1 MSYIFKMDLS
11 VIIINSST
19 EDYLRACLRSVF
31 TTVKGLDFE
40 VIVVDNASNDGSMA
54 MMKVEFPHI
63 RRIEN
68 YENRGFAVAGNQGFR
83 VMKGRYAL
91 LLHADTV
98 LTEGAVR
105 ELFMFMDEH
114 PEAVIACGQLLDADG
129 TKQTSFERFP
139 AFSALLMDRSPQ
151 EPLFSPRRPD
161 PGGASPLPIE
171 VDACAGACLI
181 VRKSAIDGVG
191 GLDERYGYHYAIM
204 DWARTMKRAGGIRYC
219 VPVARIHHHRGRSR
233 RGGIRYRMQEF
244 RSRYLY
250 IMKWESSVYFTL
262 AAVVIVI
269 RLILRWVFTG
279 AGVALSLGLNRP
291 LRDTWAVNTKLLAW
305 HLRGCP

>member
-1 MSYIFKMDLS
+1 MDLS
-11 VIIINSST
+11 VIIINCST
-19 EDYLRACLRSVF
+19 EDYLRDCLRSVF
-31 TTVKGLDFE
+31 ATVKEIDFE

-54 MMKVEFPHI
+54 MLKVEFPHI

-83 VMKGRYAL
+83 IMKGRYAL
-91 LLHADTV
+91 MLHADTV

-105 ELFMFMDEH
+105 ELLMFMDEH

-129 TKQTSFERFP
+129 TNQPSFEQSP
-139 AFSALLMDRSPQ
+139 TLAALLLDRSPQ

-161 PGGASPLPIE
+161 PGGARPLPVE

-191 GLDERYGYHYAIM
+191 GLDECYGHHYAIM
-204 DWARTMKRAGGIRYC
+204 DWARTMKRAGGICFC
-219 VPVARIHHHRGRSR
+219 VPAARIHHYRGRSSG
-233 RGGIRYRMQEF
+233 GGIRSRMQEF

-250 IMKWESSVYFTL
+250 IMKWESTAYFTL
-262 AAVVIVI
+262 AAVVIVT
-269 RLILRWVFTG
+269 RLILQWILAG

-291 LRDTWAVNTKLLAW
+291 LQETWAVNTKLLAW